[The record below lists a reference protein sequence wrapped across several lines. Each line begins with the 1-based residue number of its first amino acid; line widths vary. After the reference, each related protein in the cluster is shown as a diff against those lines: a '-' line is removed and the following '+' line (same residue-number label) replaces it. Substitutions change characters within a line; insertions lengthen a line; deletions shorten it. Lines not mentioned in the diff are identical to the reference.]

1 MWYISNKRGVID
13 MWIGDEY
20 KYSKKVLK
28 AIAEGYQ
35 IVYEGL
41 ALSWRSEIVNEWSIA
56 EFKADFDMALD
67 SIGRGHWSGNI
78 EGKGFKDFRHF
89 GRLQRIVIA
98 DIYGIEDRELEGL
111 GFSQISRA
119 RGLAYKWMANHLNG
133 IPFRGS
139 QTRFVAKR
147 LDKGVYNRG

>member
-1 MWYISNKRGVID
+1 

-20 KYSKKVLK
+20 KYNKKVLK

-67 SIGRGHWSGNI
+67 SIGRGHWIGNI
-78 EGKGFKDFRHF
+78 EEKEFRDFRYF

-98 DIYGIEDRELEGL
+98 DIYGIEDKELEGL
-111 GFSQISRA
+111 GFVRIENMRGIAYSR
-119 RGLAYKWMANHLNG
+119 MAHNLNDG
-133 IPFRGS
+133 NLLHS
-139 QTRFVAKR
+139 
-147 LDKGVYNRG
+147 